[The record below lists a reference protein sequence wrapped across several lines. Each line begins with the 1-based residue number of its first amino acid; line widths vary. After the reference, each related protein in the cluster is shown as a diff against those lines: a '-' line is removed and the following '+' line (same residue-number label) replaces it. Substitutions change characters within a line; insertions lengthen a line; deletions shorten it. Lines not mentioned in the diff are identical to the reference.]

1 MAQQLS
7 PVTRV
12 IWLLLNTLFGA
23 GFATILFFWVACD
36 MKMPQLIINF
46 VSDYLPIMT
55 PLFRVPY
62 IEITFLSSSILGK
75 LAFNAVLYAIFGIAH
90 TVFAQEHVQSMVGR
104 YLLPKQTLRTAY
116 CIMVSVTAFL
126 IIGFWQ
132 HTHIQLWDW
141 LPSTMS
147 LYQQQL
153 VLLTM
158 FNVILAPGYTHKTSS
173 FSFIVLQ
180 LFFIRLVCD
189 HQI

>member
-7 PVTRV
+7 PVTRI
-12 IWLLLNTLFGA
+12 IWLLFNVLFGA
-23 GFATILFFWVACD
+23 ALANILFLWVTCD
-36 MKMPQLIINF
+36 MKMPQFIINF

-62 IEITFLSSSILGK
+62 IEITFLSSSILAK

-90 TVFAQEHVQSMVGR
+90 TVFAQEYVQAMVAR

-116 CIMVSVTAFL
+116 CIMISVTAFL

-132 HTHIQLWDW
+132 HTHVQLWNW

-147 LYQQQL
+147 LYQQQR
-153 VLLTM
+153 VLLTI
-158 FNVILAPGYTHKTSS
+158 FNIIFAPGYSHKTP
-173 FSFIVLQ
+173 FFFFIVLQ
-180 LFFIRLVCD
+180 FFSFILLFF
-189 HQI
+189 